1 MKFEQFDPAWE
12 ANEPQ
17 MLPDGRHE
25 CEIVKTKEWRS
36 SDIPPRSAL
45 ILTLKPLDEAF
56 SPVEKWLDPSRQDD
70 HKAAMQLAD
79 ALGIARDD
87 ELGENLLGGRVV
99 IVCRRGVSKKTGE
112 AQVYVNRFE
121 RSANPAA
128 VPASEPKPAPRR
140 TATKKA
146 DAVSAMPG
154 DDIPF

>member
-1 MKFEQFDPAWE
+1 MRFEQFDPAYE

-17 MLPDGRHE
+17 LLPDGQHE

-36 SDIPPRSAL
+36 ADGGRTAL

-56 SPVEKWLDPSRQDD
+56 APVEKWLDPSRQED
-70 HKAAMQLAD
+70 HKVAMQLAD
-79 ALGIARDD
+79 AMGLSRDD

-99 IVCRRGVSKKTGE
+99 IACRRGVKKTTGE
-112 AQVYVNRFE
+112 SVVYVNRFE
-121 RSANPAA
+121 RSANTST
-128 VPASEPKPAPRR
+128 VPASDPKPAPRR
-140 TATKKA
+140 TSTKKA

>member
-1 MKFEQFDPAWE
+1 MKFEQFDAAYE

-17 MLPDGRHE
+17 LLPDGRHE
-25 CEIVKTKEWRS
+25 CEIVKAKEWRA
-36 SDIPPRSAL
+36 SDGVRSAL

-56 SPVEKWLDPSRQDD
+56 APVEKWLDPSRPDD

-79 ALGIARDD
+79 AMGISRDD

-99 IVCRRGVSKKTGE
+99 AVVRQGTSKKTGE
-112 AQVYVNRFE
+112 AVVYVNKFE
-121 RSANPAA
+121 RSANPAVGIQA
-128 VPASEPKPAPRR
+128 VEPKPAARR
-140 TATKKA
+140 TATKKV